1 MGICS
6 FKRVFAAVCVSGV
19 IALSTATT
27 ALAATVNVTYQGS
40 DAFGSPNL
48 SRYLS
53 INSTGISGGV
63 YAGPFRLVGSN
74 GFGNFVAFCI
84 DLAQYLTSGKDYS
97 VAGSSKFGSAVDANI
112 DRLFTS
118 VYSSISTAVQGAAF
132 QVALWEIIS
141 DTSGSY
147 NLAGGNFSV
156 DNASY
161 SASVIGQANQYL
173 NGLATAGTGGYR
185 LSFLQSSVGQDL
197 VTISP
202 VPLPAAAGMLGLGLA
217 SLFGLRRRR
226 RKA

>member
-6 FKRVFAAVCVSGV
+6 FKRMFAAVCVSGV
-19 IALSTATT
+19 LALSSATT
-27 ALAATVNVTYQGS
+27 ASAVTVNVTYQGS

-63 YAGPFRLVGSN
+63 YAGPFRLVGNN
-74 GFGNFVAFCI
+74 GFGNFVAFCV
-84 DLAQYLTSGKDYS
+84 DLAQYLTSGNTYTVS
-97 VAGSSKFGSAVDANI
+97 GSSKYGSSVDTNI

-118 VYSSISTAVQGAAF
+118 VYSSINTAIQGAAF

-156 DNASY
+156 VNASY
-161 SASVIGQANQYL
+161 SSAVINQANSYL
-173 NGLATAGTGGYR
+173 NGLTGAATGGYR
-185 LSFLQSSVGQDL
+185 LSFLQSDVGQDI

-202 VPLPAAAGMLGLGLA
+202 VPLPAAAGMLGLGLV

>member
-6 FKRVFAAVCVSGV
+6 FKRAFAVVCVSGV
-19 IALSTATT
+19 IALSTVTSAS
-27 ALAATVNVTYQGS
+27 AATVNVTYQGS

-63 YAGPFRLVGSN
+63 YAGPFRLVGDS

-84 DLAQYLTSGKDYS
+84 DLAQYLKSGTTYTVS
-97 VAGSSKFGSAVDANI
+97 GSSKYGSGVDLNI

-118 VYSSISTAVQGAAF
+118 VYSSITTAIQGAAF

-147 NLAGGNFSV
+147 NLASGNF
-156 DNASY
+156 
-161 SASVIGQANQYL
+161 
-173 NGLATAGTGGYR
+173 
-185 LSFLQSSVGQDL
+185 
-197 VTISP
+197 
-202 VPLPAAAGMLGLGLA
+202 
-217 SLFGLRRRR
+217 
-226 RKA
+226 